1 LGRIPNS
8 VASDGLAGL
17 CCDVPNIGCGHRVL
31 RRVNACIVESARSKG
46 QPLSVW
52 WRRLERSRGMGGGGA
67 EERETSSGGREETA
81 ARRLLLKQ
89 RLR

>member
-1 LGRIPNS
+1 
-8 VASDGLAGL
+8 
-17 CCDVPNIGCGHRVL
+17 
-31 RRVNACIVESARSKG
+31 VNACIVESARSKG

-52 WRRLERSRGMGGGGA
+52 WRRLERSRGMGGGGGA